1 MNNPHLPLKERV
13 VIRLSTNPES
23 LDMSQFESC
32 LAGVILDVSDI
43 PLAYDAEG
51 SAIGLAK
58 GITPPSR
65 RWVKLEVFRSG
76 LDPVKVVIPAK
87 AREVWAKE
95 YGEEAAKLLPF
106 YGLEWGVGPSE
117 LDQVK
122 AEAVIDVLL
131 FINDVAAERVAASR
145 TSQSE
150 TN

>member
-13 VIRLSTNPES
+13 VIRLSTDPES

-32 LAGVILDVSDI
+32 LAGLILDVSDI

-58 GITPPSR
+58 GVNPPSR
-65 RWVKLEVFRSG
+65 RWVKHEVYRSG
-76 LDPVKVVIPAK
+76 VDPAKVVIPAK

-106 YGLEWGVGPSE
+106 YGQEWGVQPSK

-131 FINDVAAERVAASR
+131 SINDVAAERVAAKC
-145 TSQSE
+145 TSQSV